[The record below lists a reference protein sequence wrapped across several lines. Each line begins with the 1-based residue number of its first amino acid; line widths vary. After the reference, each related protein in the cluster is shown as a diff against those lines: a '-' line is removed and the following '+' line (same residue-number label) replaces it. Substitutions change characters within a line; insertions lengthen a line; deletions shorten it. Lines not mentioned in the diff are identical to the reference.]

1 MSGSVNLVILVGNL
15 GHDPEVK
22 TFSNGDRV
30 VNFSLAT
37 SERWK
42 KDGEPQERTEWH
54 KVSVRNEHLVS
65 VAERFLRKGSKVCV
79 QGTLQTRKWTDQ
91 SGNDRYTTEV
101 VLPKFRGEL
110 TLLSGGGAAEG
121 AGAPVEGRGR
131 HWESGSDLGD
141 DIPY

>member
-1 MSGSVNLVILVGNL
+1 MAGSVNLVILVGNL

-121 AGAPVEGRGR
+121 DGAPVGAPAKPGK
-131 HWESGSDLGD
+131 GGGNLD
-141 DIPY
+141 DEIPW